1 MKPVATGE
9 RRVVNIH
16 EAEFEPFIS
25 DAGKSDGT
33 ALQLDR
39 SKPLGAGFYIYK
51 MEPGSTTIPHEHTGN
66 EEFLILKGDL
76 TDNDGTRYREGDLV
90 WLKAGTQH
98 SSYTESGCLIAVYV
112 PTLEKSV
119 D

>member
-1 MKPVATGE
+1 MKAVNEGE
-9 RRVVNIH
+9 RLIVNIH
-16 EAEFEPFIS
+16 EAEFETFVS
-25 DAGKSDGT
+25 DSGESDGT

-51 MEPGSTTIPHEHTGN
+51 MKPGMTTIPHEHTGN

-90 WLKAGTQH
+90 WMKAGTQH
-98 SSYTESGCLIAVYV
+98 SSYTENGCLIAVYV

-119 D
+119 

>member
-1 MKPVATGE
+1 MKPVSEGE
-9 RRVVNIH
+9 RKVVNIH
-16 EAEFEPFIS
+16 EAEFETFVS
-25 DAGKSDGT
+25 ENGESDGA

-51 MEPGSTTIPHEHTGN
+51 MTPGMTTIPHEHTGN

-90 WLKAGTQH
+90 WMKAGTQH
-98 SSYTESGCLIAVYV
+98 CSHTESGCLIAVYV
-112 PTLEKSV
+112 PTLETPLE
-119 D
+119 

>member
-1 MKPVATGE
+1 MKPVTADE
-9 RRVVNIH
+9 RLIVNIH
-16 EAEFEPFIS
+16 EAEFEPFVS
-25 DAGKSDGT
+25 DNGESDGS

-39 SKPLGAGFYIYK
+39 SNPLGAGFYIYK
-51 MEPGSTTIPHEHTGN
+51 MEAGTRTIPHEHTGN

-90 WLKAGTQH
+90 WMKAGTQH
-98 SSYTESGCLIAVYV
+98 SSFTEEGCLIAVYV
-112 PTLEKSV
+112 PTLEKAV

>member
-1 MKPVATGE
+1 MKPVTAGE
-9 RRVVNIH
+9 RLVVNIH
-16 EAEFEPFIS
+16 EAEFESFVS
-25 DAGKSDGT
+25 GSGESDGA

-51 MEPGSTTIPHEHTGN
+51 MEPGTTTIPHEHTGN

-90 WLKAGTQH
+90 WMKAGTQH
-98 SSYTESGCLIAVYV
+98 SSTTEEGCLIAVYV
-112 PTLEKSV
+112 PTLEKAV